1 MKKLVHTRE
10 ILIRTFDLGDH
21 YILVEGSLVDHG
33 YGARHNDASEESNLV
48 HHMFVQ
54 LKVKGPGMVIELA
67 EAKMP
72 HHPRQE
78 CPEVLPWI
86 RKLEGLDIAS
96 GYAIKVKRA
105 IGGVRGCAHL
115 TSLVIAMGESAVQGY
130 WADYGAERERK
141 STHEQTIKKFINTCH
156 LWKEDGPIIK
166 RLREISESEDSSK
179 VMEEIQVEDSQE

>member
-33 YGARHNDASEESNLV
+33 YGARHNDASEESKLV

-78 CPEVLPWI
+78 CPEVVPWI
-86 RKLEGLDIAS
+86 RKLEGL
-96 GYAIKVKRA
+96 
-105 IGGVRGCAHL
+105 
-115 TSLVIAMGESAVQGY
+115 
-130 WADYGAERERK
+130 
-141 STHEQTIKKFINTCH
+141 
-156 LWKEDGPIIK
+156 
-166 RLREISESEDSSK
+166 
-179 VMEEIQVEDSQE
+179 